1 MLLDLLAQDNFINV
15 NINLI
20 KSLGLN
26 TAIYV
31 AELLNIYRKAV
42 TKNKLVDDMY
52 IKVSRDYITDKTSLL
67 NEEQLICDA
76 NLMKINA
83 VKKCP
88 TDPDLLVLDVQLIL
102 SLIASDDIK
111 LIEDIRKRVTVKNPR
126 GVKESKRQQ
135 RINALKN
142 SIVCSNYELLTALRD
157 WVDSIFSNPT
167 GYLSEPAIK
176 LFQDTLNN
184 YTQGDLDLALRI
196 VHIATAQ
203 SYKDCQ
209 WAINVYEKDKVI
221 INRQQQQ
228 KLTALRVT
236 DQIKAD
242 KLSDEIF

>member
-1 MLLDLLAQDNFINV
+1 MLKNV
-15 NINLI
+15 
-20 KSLGLN
+20 
-26 TAIYV
+26 
-31 AELLNIYRKAV
+31 
-42 TKNKLVDDMY
+42 
-52 IKVSRDYITDKTSLL
+52 SLL
-67 NEEQLICDA
+67 
-76 NLMKINA
+76 
-83 VKKCP
+83 P
-88 TDPDLLVLDVQLIL
+88 LLF
-102 SLIASDDIK
+102 
-111 LIEDIRKRVTVKNPR
+111 
-126 GVKESKRQQ
+126 
-135 RINALKN
+135 KN
-142 SIVCSNYELLTALRD
+142 S
-157 WVDSIFSNPT
+157 
-167 GYLSEPAIK
+167 IK